1 MTNSEARFNNSLRPR
16 KPEGSLGRTAQDVHL
31 DSHTAPELWAK
42 SEWASSFPFQY
53 FRPEVPFF
61 PPGPGASLEVL
72 EKDLTF
78 SLLALDT
85 KTCVNSLTKQNSI
98 DFGNRA
104 QLILQPAK
112 FLFWWAQFR
121 NRAHSYFAH
130 KFSFRPE
137 CIQPLTNVNLTNST
151 LGILKQNLG
160 LQLSDVIS
168 LGVGQNMCNFKPLKP
183 VKG

>member
-1 MTNSEARFNNSLRPR
+1 MSCPL
-16 KPEGSLGRTAQDVHL
+16 KVKMGGGGGGGGG
-31 DSHTAPELWAK
+31 K
-42 SEWASSFPFQY
+42 SAWASPLNSISDRKSRSPT
-53 FRPEVPFF
+53 
-61 PPGPGASLEVL
+61 PGPGASLEVL

-85 KTCVNSLTKQNSI
+85 KACVNSLTKQNSVY
-98 DFGNRA
+98 FRNRV

-130 KFSFRPE
+130 KVSFD
-137 CIQPLTNVNLTNST
+137 ILPLTNVNLTNST
-151 LGILKQNLG
+151 LDILKQNPG
-160 LQLSDVIS
+160 LQLSDIIS
-168 LGVGQNMCNFKPLKP
+168 LGVGQNMCNFKPLKS